1 MKQIIIACHPANT
14 RVCIVEDGKLVE
26 FWVERE
32 STERIVG
39 NIYKGKVMNVLPGM
53 ESAFVNIGLEKN
65 AFLYAGDMV
74 DCDCCE
80 QKDESTNKLNIKVG
94 DEILVQ
100 VVKDQFG
107 NKGARISMNISLP
120 SRGLILMPQIDYVGV
135 SRKLQNTEQ
144 VNDLVKYVES
154 IRKKGHGYILRTQ
167 STDCS
172 KEEILQDTEELEDK
186 WAKIQD
192 AFVHKSAPALIYKDE
207 SLAIRA
213 VRDMLRSDVDEII
226 VDNEK
231 VYNELKATF
240 PHVCEENPNLFKL
253 YTHNENV
260 VYAYNLSSQID
271 SILKKKVEMSNG
283 AYLVIDRT
291 EALTVID
298 VNTGK
303 YVGQKQLS
311 ETIFE
316 TNKIA
321 AKEIARQL
329 RLRNLGGIIVVDFI
343 DMDKQSQIDEVMAI
357 LKEELAKD
365 RIKTTLIDITPLG
378 LVEITRKKSNS
389 MIGDVMLQPCPY
401 CGGDGYVYSEEHVA
415 TKLKQDL
422 NMLFK
427 NPLNT
432 TVIVELSVN
441 VFNKI
446 FAYKLLEKECETI
459 WQDKR
464 IYLVPSEI
472 MHIEKYKI
480 KATNDMIIDLPDVAK
495 LLY

>member
-1 MKQIIIACHPANT
+1 MKQILIACHPANT

-32 STERIVG
+32 STERVVG

-65 AFLYAGDMV
+65 AFLYAGDMLV
-74 DCDCCE
+74 E
-80 QKDESTNKLNIKVG
+80 DETLDNSESKPLNVKVG

-135 SRKLQNTEQ
+135 SKKLQNDDKTQ
-144 VNDLVKYVES
+144 DMVSYIES
-154 IRKKGHGYILRTQ
+154 IRKQGHGYILRTQ
-167 STDCS
+167 SADCS
-172 KEEILQDTEELEDK
+172 KEELLNESKELEEK
-186 WAKIQD
+186 WDYIQKT
-192 AFVHKSAPALIYKDE
+192 FISKSAPSLIYKDE
-207 SLAIRA
+207 TLAIRA
-213 VRDMLRSDVDEII
+213 VRDMLRNDVDEII
-226 VDNEK
+226 VDNK
-231 VYNELKATF
+231 SVYDELISTF
-240 PHVCEENPNLFKL
+240 PHVYEENKNLFKL
-253 YTHNENV
+253 YTHNEPIF
-260 VYAYNLSSQID
+260 YAYNLTSQID
-271 SILKKKVEMSNG
+271 SLLTKKVEMSNG
-283 AYLVIDRT
+283 AYLVIDKT

-303 YVGQKQLS
+303 YIGRKQLS

-329 RLRNLGGIIVVDFI
+329 RLRNIGGIVVVDFI

-365 RIKTTLIDITPLG
+365 RIKTSLIDITPLG
-378 LVEITRKKSNS
+378 LVEITRKKSS
-389 MIGDVMLQPCPY
+389 SSISDVMLQQCPY
-401 CGGDGYVYSEEHVA
+401 CSGNGYVYSDEHVV
-415 TKLKQDL
+415 TKIKQDL
-422 NMLFK
+422 NIVFK
-427 NPLNT
+427 NQNNHT
-432 TVIVELSVN
+432 AIIEVSTN

-446 FAYKLLEKECETI
+446 FAYKLLEKEAETI
-459 WQDKR
+459 WRDKR
-464 IYLVPSEI
+464 IYIVPVENI
-472 MHIEKYKI
+472 HIEKFNI
-480 KATNDMIIDLPDVAK
+480 RTTNETIIDLPNSAK

>member
-1 MKQIIIACHPANT
+1 MKQIIIASHPANT

-39 NIYKGKVMNVLPGM
+39 NIYKGRVMNVLPGM
-53 ESAFVNIGLEKN
+53 ASAFVNIGLEKN
-65 AFLYAGDMV
+65 AFLYAGDMI
-74 DCDCCE
+74 DEEGNACE
-80 QKDESTNKLNIKVG
+80 CSSGKLNVKVG

-135 SRKLQNTEQ
+135 SRKLEDSKQ
-144 VNDLVKYVES
+144 VQELVEYVQS
-154 IRKKGHGYILRTQ
+154 IRKKGHGFILRTQ

-172 KEEILQDTEELEDK
+172 KEEILNDANELEAI
-186 WAKIQD
+186 WQRIQETY
-192 AFVHKSAPALIYKDE
+192 VHKTAPALIYKDE

-213 VRDMLRSDVDEII
+213 VRDMLRSDVDEIV
-226 VDNEK
+226 VDSEK
-231 VYNELKATF
+231 VYEELKAAF
-240 PHVCEENPNLFKL
+240 PHVVEENPKLFKL
-253 YTHNENV
+253 YNHTENI
-260 VYAYNLSSQID
+260 VYAYNLNSQID
-271 SILKKKVEMSNG
+271 SILQKKVEMSNG

-343 DMDKQSQIDEVMAI
+343 DMDKQEQIDAVMAL

-378 LVEITRKKSNS
+378 LVEITRKKTSS
-389 MIGDVMLQPCPY
+389 MLGDVMLQPCPY
-401 CGGDGYVYSEEHVA
+401 CHGDGYVFSDEHVV

-422 NMLFK
+422 NIIFK
-427 NPLNT
+427 NPMNT
-432 TVIVELSVN
+432 TAIVEVSTS

-459 WQDKR
+459 WNEKR
-464 IYLVPSEI
+464 IYIVPSQSL
-472 MHIEKYKI
+472 HIEKYKI
-480 KATNDMIIDLPDVAK
+480 SATNETIIDLPDTAK

>member
-1 MKQIIIACHPANT
+1 MKQILIACHPANT

-65 AFLYAGDMV
+65 AFLYAGDML
-74 DCDCCE
+74 E
-80 QKDESTNKLNIKVG
+80 DEAPSKNETTLNVKVG

-107 NKGARISMNISLP
+107 QKGARISMNISLP

-135 SRKLQNTEQ
+135 SKKLQNDEKTQ
-144 VNDLVKYVES
+144 DLVDYIQN

-172 KEEILQDTEELEDK
+172 KEELKNESEELEERWDS
-186 WAKIQD
+186 IQK
-192 AFVHKSAPALIYKDE
+192 AFSQKSAPSLIYKDE

-213 VRDMLRSDVDEII
+213 VRDMLRSDVDEIV
-226 VDNEK
+226 VDNK
-231 VYNELKATF
+231 NVYDELISTF
-240 PHVCEENPNLFKL
+240 PHVFEENKNLFKL
-253 YTHNENV
+253 YTHSEPIF
-260 VYAYNLSSQID
+260 YAYNLTTQID
-271 SILKKKVEMSNG
+271 SLLTKKVEMSNG
-283 AYLVIDRT
+283 AYLVIDKT

-303 YVGQKQLS
+303 YIGKKQLS

-329 RLRNLGGIIVVDFI
+329 RLRNIGGIIVVDFI

-365 RIKTTLIDITPLG
+365 RIKTSLIDITPLG
-378 LVEITRKKSNS
+378 LVEITRKKSS
-389 MIGDVMLQPCPY
+389 SSITDVMLQPCPY
-401 CGGDGYVYSEEHVA
+401 CQGDGYVYSEEHVV
-415 TKLKQDL
+415 TKIKQDL
-422 NMLFK
+422 NILFK
-427 NPLNT
+427 NPLNHT
-432 TVIVELSVN
+432 AIIELSTK

-446 FAYKLLEKECETI
+446 FAYKLLEKEAETI
-459 WQDKR
+459 WKDRR
-464 IYLVPSEI
+464 IYLVPSESI
-472 MHIEKYKI
+472 HIEKFNI
-480 KATNDMIIDLPDVAK
+480 KATNETIIDLPDTAK

>member
-1 MKQIIIACHPANT
+1 MKQIIISSHPANT

-32 STERIVG
+32 STERVVG

-65 AFLYAGDMV
+65 AFLYAGDMI
-74 DCDCCE
+74 CDE
-80 QKDESTNKLNIKVG
+80 AAQAGKVNNKLNVKIG

-107 NKGARISMNISLP
+107 NKGARISMSISLP

-135 SRKLQNTEQ
+135 SRKLEN
-144 VNDLVKYVES
+144 NDKVQKMVDYVES

-172 KEEILQDTEELEDK
+172 NEELANDAQELEDR
-186 WAKIQD
+186 WDMIQK
-192 AFVHKSAPALIYKDE
+192 AYISKSAPSLIYKDE

-213 VRDMLRSDVDEII
+213 VRDMLRSDVDEIV
-226 VDNEK
+226 VDTK
-231 VYNELKATF
+231 SVYDELIETF
-240 PHVCEENPNLFKL
+240 PHIYEENPKLFKL
-253 YTHNENV
+253 YTHSENI

-271 SILKKKVEMSNG
+271 SILTRKVEMSNG

-303 YVGQKQLS
+303 YIGNKQLS
-311 ETIFE
+311 DTIFE

-329 RLRNLGGIIVVDFI
+329 RLRNIGGIVVVDFI
-343 DMDKQSQIDEVMAI
+343 DMEKKEHIDAVMAT
-357 LKEELAKD
+357 LKEELSKD
-365 RIKTTLIDITPLG
+365 RIKTSLIDITPLG
-378 LVEITRKKSNS
+378 LVEITRKKSS
-389 MIGDVMLQPCPY
+389 SAITDVMLQPCPY
-401 CGGDGYVYSEEHVA
+401 CSGDGYVYSEEHVA

-422 NMLFK
+422 NILFK
-427 NPLNT
+427 NPINHT
-432 TVIVELSVN
+432 AIVELSTR

-446 FAYKLLEKECETI
+446 FAYKLLEREAETI
-459 WQDKR
+459 WKDKR
-464 IYLVPSEI
+464 IYLVPSEA
-472 MHIEKYKI
+472 MHIEKYSI
-480 KATNDMIIDLPDVAK
+480 QGTDATIIDLPDVAK

>member
-1 MKQIIIACHPANT
+1 MKQILIACHPANT

-32 STERIVG
+32 STERVVG

-65 AFLYAGDMV
+65 AFLYAGDMLE
-74 DCDCCE
+74 DEALSSGE
-80 QKDESTNKLNIKVG
+80 QKPLNVKVG

-135 SRKLQNTEQ
+135 SKKLQNDEKIQ
-144 VNDLVKYVES
+144 EMVDYIES

-167 STDCS
+167 SQDCS
-172 KEEILQDTEELEDK
+172 KEELLNDTLELEDR
-186 WAKIQD
+186 WDLIQKTYLT
-192 AFVHKSAPALIYKDE
+192 KSAPSLIYKEE

-213 VRDMLRSDVDEII
+213 VRDMLRNDVDEII
-226 VDNEK
+226 VDNKK
-231 VYNELKATF
+231 VYDELISTF
-240 PHVCEENPNLFKL
+240 PHVFEENKNLFKL
-253 YTHNENV
+253 YSHSEPIF
-260 VYAYNLSSQID
+260 YAYNLTSQID
-271 SILKKKVEMSNG
+271 SLLTKKVEMSNG
-283 AYLVIDRT
+283 AYLVIDKT

-303 YVGQKQLS
+303 YIGKKQLS

-329 RLRNLGGIIVVDFI
+329 RLRNIGGIVVVDFI

-365 RIKTTLIDITPLG
+365 RIKTSLIDITPLG
-378 LVEITRKKSNS
+378 LVEITRKKSS
-389 MIGDVMLQPCPY
+389 SSITDVMLQPCPY
-401 CGGDGYVYSEEHVA
+401 CGGNGYVYSEEHVV
-415 TKLKQDL
+415 TKIKQDL
-422 NMLFK
+422 NLMFK
-427 NPLNT
+427 NNAGHT
-432 TVIVELSVN
+432 AIIELALS

-446 FAYKLLEKECETI
+446 FAYKLLEKEAETI
-459 WQDKR
+459 WKDKR
-464 IYLVPSEI
+464 IYLVPKEDI
-472 MHIEKYKI
+472 HIEKYNI
-480 KATNDMIIDLPDVAK
+480 KATNETIIDLPNSAK